1 MALTREEVEHVALLG
16 RLELDEQEIDRFTQQ
31 LNSVLEYFEQLRK
44 IDTQGVPPTS
54 HVIPLTNVMRE
65 DEPAASLPVEDIL
78 ANAPSRIAETFRVP
92 KVVE

>member
-31 LNSVLEYFEQLRK
+31 LNSVLEYFEQLRE

-54 HVIPLTNVMRE
+54 HVIPLTDVMRD
-65 DEPAASLPVEDIL
+65 DELAPSLPVEDTL

>member
-44 IDTQGVPPTS
+44 IETEGVPPTS
-54 HVIPLTNVMRE
+54 HVIPLTNVMRG
-65 DEPAASLPVEDIL
+65 DEPAPSLPVEDIL

>member
-31 LNSVLEYFEQLRK
+31 LNSVLEYFEQLRE

-54 HVIPLTNVMRE
+54 HVIPLTDVMRD
-65 DEPAASLPVEDIL
+65 DELAPSLPVEDIL

>member
-54 HVIPLTNVMRE
+54 HVIPLTDVMRD
-65 DEPAASLPVEDIL
+65 DEPAPSLPVEDIL